1 MQKNKQNYGFHS
13 EHNADTIMKRRTL
26 LTAVSS
32 TAAVALAGCSS
43 GGDGGGG
50 NNGNGDST
58 GGGTTEA
65 EEWTELD
72 LSQEVT
78 FDFPEGERITYE
90 EKPPAKVEDLAA
102 FKRGDVIEVRGT
114 LIVSEQIRQVVDIEA
129 VLKGGGETI
138 GDPNTT
144 VARPSPNEDHT
155 FSTQLSGSSV
165 DSVDSL
171 TLHVNGP
178 EPQT

>member
-1 MQKNKQNYGFHS
+1 
-13 EHNADTIMKRRTL
+13 MKRRTL

-43 GGDGGGG
+43 GGDSSGS
-50 NNGNGDST
+50 NNGNNDSSS
-58 GGGTTEA
+58 GTTEA
-65 EEWTELD
+65 EEWTQLN

-90 EKPPAKVEDLAA
+90 SNPPAKVEDLAA
-102 FKRGDVIEVRGT
+102 YKRGDVIEVRGT
-114 LIVSEQIRQVVDIEA
+114 LIVSEQIRRVVEFEA
-129 VLKGGGETI
+129 VLKAGGEEVGNPETTI
-138 GDPNTT
+138 Q
-144 VARPSPNEDHT
+144 RPGPNEDHT
-155 FSTQLSGSSV
+155 FSTQLSGSGV

-171 TLHVNGP
+171 TLYVNGP